1 MTMNSDGRCAC
12 CVPRSTEPSATEP
25 VEDEARTGIG
35 SALPGFASPIAA
47 AHTVLLTVEEAA
59 QYLRIGRSKIYELL
73 RDETLASVRIGR
85 RRLVHVVEVN
95 RYADSLATKDRDL

>member
-1 MTMNSDGRCAC
+1 M
-12 CVPRSTEPSATEP
+12 
-25 VEDEARTGIG
+25 
-35 SALPGFASPIAA
+35 AA